1 MPTAVELLSVLMEI
15 GNGSGFLIIVYCAP
29 GSLNSFI
36 EGLIENMKDIATSDM
51 RIVLV
56 GNFNLDKILEANVTK
71 INQVNCLTTL

>member
-15 GNGSGFLIIVYCAP
+15 GNGSGFFIIVYCAP

-56 GNFNLDKILEANVTK
+56 GDFNLDKILEANVTK